1 MKRNVGLLA
10 GLAVVVMM
18 LAGCTTFKADGLA
31 FMPMPDDMQVVG
43 NFEDTVM
50 VHKFLG
56 TSGGTNLFNLTSDA
70 TKGALTD
77 LAWKNIRNMGGTGAV
92 NVQVTYGSNV
102 LHWFLNNLTG
112 RIWAPAKITVSGT
125 VVKERNQQMSRQQV
139 EEAVQ
144 VALNSAVQ
152 E

>member
-10 GLAVVVMM
+10 GLAVVVMV
-18 LAGCTTFKADGLA
+18 LAGCTTFKANGLA

-43 NFEDTVM
+43 DFEDSVW

-56 TSGGTNLFNLTSDA
+56 TSGGSNLFNITSDA

-77 LAWKNIRNMGGTGAV
+77 VVWKNIRNLGGTGAV
-92 NVQVTYGSNV
+92 NVQVTYGSH
-102 LHWFLNNLTG
+102 LGHWFLNSLTG
-112 RIWAPAKITVSGT
+112 NIWAPAKITVSGT
-125 VVKERNQQMSRQQV
+125 VVRERNQQMSRQQV

-144 VALNSAVQ
+144 VALNSAAQ